1 MGFFK
6 KIFQKGETTETTPQ
20 MSEASK
26 TEVSKGKIKADAI
39 TTVNLKEEMKSDA
52 ITTINLRKEKLN
64 KICLEKKE
72 LQDLTSKVVVVLDY
86 SGSMDQLYRDGVVQE
101 TLNRLLPLALRFDD
115 DGEMELYLFSNHC
128 KQLAP
133 LNINNFSNY
142 IADEKVLQKY
152 SMGGTNYSPA
162 INKIVDNQEGNIPT
176 FVIFITD
183 GDCFSSDKT
192 PTEEAIRKASN
203 KPIFWQFVG
212 IGNSSFDFLESL
224 DDMQGRYI
232 DNADFLKISNVCNLS
247 DEELYKALLGEFPEW
262 LNAAKLNNIIK

>member
-20 MSEASK
+20 MSEVSK

-101 TLNRLLPLALRFDD
+101 TLNR
-115 DGEMELYLFSNHC
+115 
-128 KQLAP
+128 
-133 LNINNFSNY
+133 
-142 IADEKVLQKY
+142 
-152 SMGGTNYSPA
+152 
-162 INKIVDNQEGNIPT
+162 
-176 FVIFITD
+176 
-183 GDCFSSDKT
+183 
-192 PTEEAIRKASN
+192 
-203 KPIFWQFVG
+203 
-212 IGNSSFDFLESL
+212 
-224 DDMQGRYI
+224 
-232 DNADFLKISNVCNLS
+232 
-247 DEELYKALLGEFPEW
+247 
-262 LNAAKLNNIIK
+262 

>member
-6 KIFQKGETTETTPQ
+6 KVFQKNGVIEAETTPQ
-20 MSEASK
+20 MPEAPK
-26 TEVSKGKIKADAI
+26 TEVLKETKTDAI
-39 TTVNLKEEMKSDA
+39 A
-52 ITTINLRKEKLN
+52 TINLRKETLN
-64 KICLEKKE
+64 KVCLTKTE

-115 DGEMELYLFSNHC
+115 DGEMELYIFSNNC

-142 IADEKVLQKY
+142 IEDEKILRKY

-162 INKIVDNQEGNIPT
+162 INNVVDNQEGDIPT

-183 GDCFSSDKT
+183 GDCFNTDKDKTTKAIKAASDK
-192 PTEEAIRKASN
+192 PL
-203 KPIFWQFVG
+203 FWQFVG
-212 IGNSSFDFLESL
+212 VGNSSFDFLEKL
-224 DDMQGRYI
+224 DDMDGRTV
-232 DNADFLKISNVCNLS
+232 DNADFLKISNLTKLN
-247 DEELYKALLGEFPEW
+247 DEDLYKALLGEFPDW
-262 LNAAKLNNIIK
+262 LKVAKSKNIIK

>member
-6 KIFQKGETTETTPQ
+6 KIFQKGEAAAPETTPQ
-20 MSEASK
+20 MPER
-26 TEVSKGKIKADAI
+26 IKSDAI
-39 TTVNLKEEMKSDA
+39 TTVNLKEEIKPDA

-115 DGEMELYLFSNHC
+115 DGEMELFIFSNNY
-128 KQLAP
+128 KQLP
-133 LNINNFSNY
+133 SLNINNFDNY
-142 IADEKVLQKY
+142 IKNEKVLKKY
-152 SMGGTNYSPA
+152 SMGGTNYSPV
-162 INKIVDNQEGNIPT
+162 IRNITKDQKGDIPT

-192 PTEEAIRKASN
+192 PTEEAIRKASD

-212 IGNSSFDFLESL
+212 IGDSSFDFLESL

-247 DEELYKALLGEFPEW
+247 DEELYKALLGEFPDW

>member
-6 KIFQKGETTETTPQ
+6 KIFQKGEATATPEATPQ
-20 MSEASK
+20 MPER
-26 TEVSKGKIKADAI
+26 IKSDAVA
-39 TTVNLKEEMKSDA
+39 TVNLKEEVKADA
-52 ITTINLRKEKLN
+52 ITTINLRKETLN
-64 KICLEKKE
+64 KVCLTKTE
-72 LQDLTSKVVVVLDY
+72 LQNLTAKVVVVLDY

-142 IADEKVLQKY
+142 IADEEILQKY

-162 INKIVDNQEGNIPT
+162 INKVVDNQEGDIPT

-183 GDCFSSDKT
+183 GDCFDTDKDKT
-192 PTEEAIRKASN
+192 TKAIKTASS
-203 KPIFWQFVG
+203 KPLFWQFVG
-212 IGNSSFDFLESL
+212 IGNSSFNFLEKL
-224 DDMQGRYI
+224 DDMDGRVV
-232 DNADFLKISNVCNLS
+232 DNADFLKISNLTKLN
-247 DEELYKALLGEFPEW
+247 DEELYRALLGEFPDW
-262 LNAAKLNNIIK
+262 LSAAKLNNIIK

>member
-6 KIFQKGETTETTPQ
+6 KIFQKGETTGVEATPETAP
-20 MSEASK
+20 ER
-26 TEVSKGKIKADAI
+26 IKSDAI
-39 TTVNLKEEMKSDA
+39 ATVNLKEEVKADA
-52 ITTINLRKEKLN
+52 ITTINLRKETLN
-64 KICLEKKE
+64 KVCLTKTE
-72 LQDLTSKVVVVLDY
+72 LQNLTAKVVVVLDY

-142 IADEKVLQKY
+142 IADEKILHKY

-162 INKIVDNQEGNIPT
+162 INKVVNGQKGDIPT

-183 GDCFSSDKT
+183 GDCFDTDKDKT
-192 PTEEAIRKASN
+192 TKAIRTASS
-203 KPIFWQFVG
+203 KPLFWQFVG
-212 IGNSSFDFLESL
+212 IGNSSFNFLEKL
-224 DDMQGRYI
+224 DDMDGRVV
-232 DNADFLKISNVCNLS
+232 DNADFLKISDLTKLN
-247 DEELYKALLGEFPEW
+247 DEELYRALLGEFPDW
-262 LNAAKLNNIIK
+262 LSVAKSNNIIK